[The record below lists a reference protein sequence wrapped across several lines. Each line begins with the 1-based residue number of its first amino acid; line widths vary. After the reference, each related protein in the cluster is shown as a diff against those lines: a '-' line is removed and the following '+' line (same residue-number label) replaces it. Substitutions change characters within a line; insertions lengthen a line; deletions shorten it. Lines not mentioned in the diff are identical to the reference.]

1 MTQEKE
7 IHFTGYEH
15 QILSWKDLNTGECFT
30 LLILQQL
37 SEVSKDPRGTY
48 ITNERLSKILHCNPS
63 TASGYI
69 SKLKQKGYIVKITRV
84 GATGRYIKTRSINH
98 RTKTYTTDEQVKGIM
113 KYVNTLLDNN
123 PHNKDEI
130 EEVDDTY
137 RDAFS
142 NAIAYFKGSDNL
154 KEYINDHVDTFND
167 IDILDDW
174 LEDKGFK

>member
-15 QILSWKDLNTGECFT
+15 QISTWRDLNPAERFT

-37 SEVSKDPRGTY
+37 AKVSKDPRGTY
-48 ITNERLSKILHCNPS
+48 ITNERLASMVGLHPNRISS
-63 TASGYI
+63 TI
-69 SKLKQKGYIVKITRV
+69 TKLKKKGYITVQRV
-84 GATGRYIKTRSINH
+84 GATGRYIKTRDYNH
-98 RTKTYTTDEQVKGIM
+98 KSTTYTTDEQVKGIM

-142 NAIAYFKGSDNL
+142 NAITYFEGSDNL
-154 KEYINDHVDTFND
+154 KEYINNHVDTFND
-167 IDILDDW
+167 IDTLYDW

>member
-15 QILSWKDLNTGECFT
+15 QISTWSDLNPAERFT

-37 SEVSKDPRGTY
+37 AEVSKDPRGTY
-48 ITNERLSKILHCNPS
+48 ITNERLASMVGLHPNRISS
-63 TASGYI
+63 TI
-69 SKLKQKGYIVKITRV
+69 TKLKKKGYITVQRV
-84 GATGRYIKTRSINH
+84 GATGRYIKTRYINH

-142 NAIAYFKGSDNL
+142 NAITYFKGSDNL
-154 KEYINDHVDTFND
+154 KEYINNHVDIFND
-167 IDILDDW
+167 IDTLDDW

>member
-15 QILSWKDLNTGECFT
+15 QISTWSDLNPAERFT

-37 SEVSKDPRGTY
+37 AEVSKDPRGTY
-48 ITNERLSKILHCNPS
+48 ITNERLASMVGLHPNRISS
-63 TASGYI
+63 TI
-69 SKLKQKGYIVKITRV
+69 TKLKKKDYITVQRV
-84 GATGRYIKTRSINH
+84 GATGRYIKTRYINH

-142 NAIAYFKGSDNL
+142 NAITYFKGSDNL
-154 KEYINDHVDTFND
+154 KEYINNHVDTFND
-167 IDILDDW
+167 IDTLDDW

>member
-15 QILSWKDLNTGECFT
+15 QISTWRDLNPAERFT

-37 SEVSKDPRGTY
+37 AEVSKDPRGTY
-48 ITNERLSKILHCNPS
+48 ITNERLASMVGLHPNRISS
-63 TASGYI
+63 TI
-69 SKLKQKGYIVKITRV
+69 TKLKKKGYITVQRV
-84 GATGRYIKTRSINH
+84 GATGRYIKTRYINH

-142 NAIAYFKGSDNL
+142 NAITYFKGSDNL
-154 KEYINDHVDTFND
+154 KEYINNHVDIFND
-167 IDILDDW
+167 IDTLDDW